1 MMPYAIEMR
10 RLLVAVACMAAAA
23 GAACSPAQNDAATT
37 TPPVAAPAGAAVDAG
52 GVNGD
57 SLVADLAR
65 LADDSLRGRRAGT
78 PENARARQWI
88 AGRFQAIGLQPV
100 PGPGVQG
107 WLQDFGFTPRGGG
120 AEVRGANVLGM
131 VRGTAQPERY
141 IVVTAHY
148 DHVGVGRPVNGDSI
162 YNGADDNASGSAAL
176 LTLARYFAAHPPR
189 HSMIFAALDAEE
201 MGLQGAR
208 AFVAAP
214 PVPLASIALDVNM
227 DMVSHS
233 AAGEL
238 YAAGAAHYPQ
248 LTAPLE
254 RVAARAPVTLR
265 LGHDRPVPSARD
277 DWTNQSDQG
286 AFHAKGIPFVYFGVE
301 DHPDYHQ
308 PSDEVRT
315 ITMPFYANAVRT
327 ILMAITELDRLDL
340 AR

>member
-1 MMPYAIEMR
+1 MR
-10 RLLVAVACMAAAA
+10 RTGRGHRLLTVAALLAAAA
-23 GAACSPAQNDAATT
+23 GVACGPAQNGAATA
-37 TPPVAAPAGAAVDAG
+37 TPAAPVGGGMVNADA
-52 GVNGD
+52 VNGD

-78 PENARARQWI
+78 PENAKARQWI
-88 AGRFQAIGLQPV
+88 AGRFQSIGLRPLSA
-100 PGPGVQG
+100 PGVEG
-107 WLQDFGFTPRGGG
+107 WLQPFTFTPRGGG
-120 AEVRGANVLGM
+120 AEVRGVNVLGM

-141 IVVTAHY
+141 IVVTAHF

-176 LTLARYFAAHPPR
+176 LALARHYAAHPPR

-214 PVPLASIALDVNM
+214 PVPLASIALNVNM

-238 YAAGAAHYPQ
+238 YAAGAALYPQ
-248 LTAPLE
+248 LRAPLE
-254 RVAARAPVTLR
+254 RVAARAPVTLK
-265 LGHDRPVPSARD
+265 LGHDRPEPTARD

-301 DHPDYHQ
+301 DHPDYHK
-308 PSDEVRT
+308 PSDEVRS

-327 ILMAITELDRLDL
+327 ILMAVDELDRMAL